1 MIQLWQTITFT
12 QHRYPVNLN
21 YMRKNIRTLL
31 LAFTL
36 LSLVSSCK
44 KNSDKTEE
52 GYYLKFKVD
61 GNWVTWT
68 NALSELGKDLDDDTK
83 TNFSVQGT
91 SADMKESFG
100 ISFQVDGTSINTGTY
115 SSNDY
120 FMPVDYTITN
130 GSSTTWYSDKDGSE
144 PYSVYSVTLNNIT
157 ETAIKGSFTGNFLA
171 DDSVEEN
178 TIAITEGEFY
188 LKRIR

>member
-1 MIQLWQTITFT
+1 
-12 QHRYPVNLN
+12 
-21 YMRKNIRTLL
+21 MRKNIRTLL

-130 GSSTTWYSDKDGSE
+130 GSSTTWYNDKDGGE

-171 DDSVEEN
+171 DDSVEET